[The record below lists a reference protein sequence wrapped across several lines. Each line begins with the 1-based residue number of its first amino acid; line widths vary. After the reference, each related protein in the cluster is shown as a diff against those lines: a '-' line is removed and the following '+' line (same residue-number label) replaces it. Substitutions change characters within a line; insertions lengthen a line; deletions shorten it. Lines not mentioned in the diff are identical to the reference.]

1 MKALLIALAAFACG
15 AASAQQDAGAV
26 CRSFCDTDAKQC
38 RDGTAHPEAWAAAST
53 LLFLHGAP
61 AASPDKHE
69 QARSDADRDR
79 SAQSQQCGDARQVCR
94 QKCSAPAA
102 APMAASAA
110 SATP

>member
-1 MKALLIALAAFACG
+1 MKALLIAFAALACG
-15 AASAQQDAGAV
+15 AASAQQDAGSV

-38 RDGTAHPEAWAAAST
+38 RDGTAHPQAWSAASR

-79 SAQSQQCGDARQVCR
+79 SAQLQQCGDARQACR
-94 QKCSAPAA
+94 QKCSVPAA
-102 APMAASAA
+102 APIAASGAPAA
-110 SATP
+110 P